1 MFFASIQGSGLYT
14 RGVKEFYWAFHL
26 RENEVWNL
34 ELASR
39 ILRCYNIDYHLISK
53 IKLEELKNYLRTPG
67 LKFNGRKK
75 EILARVFAAS
85 ENIVKPIKTDVEV
98 EADLKTDYLAK
109 VKIDDR
115 NIPDPWP
122 MVLYP
127 NIFNYLIFFSSELGS
142 KDLND

>member
-1 MFFASIQGSGLYT
+1 MFFASIQGSRIYT

-34 ELASR
+34 ELANR
-39 ILRCYNIDYHLISK
+39 ILKCHNIDYDLISK
-53 IKLEELKNYLRTPG
+53 TKLEELKNYLRTRG
-67 LKFNGRKK
+67 LKFNGRKN

-122 MVLYP
+122 MLLYP
-127 NIFNYLIFFSSELGS
+127 NIFNYLMFFSSELGS